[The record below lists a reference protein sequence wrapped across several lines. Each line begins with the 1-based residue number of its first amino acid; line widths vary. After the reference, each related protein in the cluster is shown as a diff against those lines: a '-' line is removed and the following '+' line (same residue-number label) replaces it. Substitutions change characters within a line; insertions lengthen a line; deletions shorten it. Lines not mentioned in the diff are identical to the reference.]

1 MQFTETAIDEIDAI
15 LKGAMTYGAE
25 NVRRLQARLQRVI
38 DQLESGVGL
47 GSGRSDLGLGDGIRF
62 IPISPFPFTII
73 VDRDQQLVLRVIHSR
88 RDFRDLLIGDYYP
101 V

>member
-1 MQFTETAIDEIDAI
+1 MQCTETAMDEIDAI

-47 GSGRSDLGLGDGIRF
+47 GSGRSDLGLGDGMASFRSRL
-62 IPISPFPFTII
+62 SP
-73 VDRDQQLVLRVIHSR
+73 SR
-88 RDFRDLLIGDYYP
+88 SSSTETSNSSC